1 MLQCSRLII
10 PAAIVFIVGCQAGD
24 DVDCDAQPQA
34 AECIESPAQDETP
47 NSNDSTG
54 DDTADTGTPTGAD
67 TDSDT
72 TPEDESLPAD
82 PASEEAPNY
91 HTTEELVSHLT
102 ALDAIATANQNNR
115 AAGTSG
121 YAASVD
127 YVRESL
133 ESWGYEVSLQ
143 GFTIDIYDI
152 GEDPIL
158 ETIDNTEW
166 VYGEDYGI
174 IHYSAGADVTAT
186 MIAIDVQLSPQGDAN
201 STNSGCQPNDFAD
214 FTEGSIALI
223 QRGSCTFEEKSLNAQ
238 NAGAAAVVI
247 FNEGQEGR
255 EDLFDGALN
264 ENNNIEIPVLSA
276 SYAVGLSL
284 VNGSENPE
292 STLHLMSDVTFGAQL
307 VQNVIA
313 EYAGASDDF
322 WMAGAHL
329 DSVPAGPGIN
339 DNGTGVAN
347 ILETARYVATNN
359 IELAHGV
366 RFAFWAGEELGLLGS
381 THYVQELSDQE
392 ASHILGYLNLDMIG
406 SPKPG
411 RFIYDGDE
419 SHYQSAMS
427 LPEGSGS
434 IEKAYEDFFN
444 VRGVPHAPTRLDG
457 RSDYYAFMAVGIPSG
472 GLFSGAEDSINMQ
485 DAELFDLPLDDYYD
499 ACYHRACDGLDNI
512 HLEVFT
518 QMSDAT
524 THVLTRLSN
533 PPNDNIGTRAL
544 RQPRSDSRQLPK
556 QIQAASHKGCH
567 SAEVIR

>member
-1 MLQCSRLII
+1 MLQYSRLLIS
-10 PAAIVFIVGCQAGD
+10 AALVSIVGCQAGD
-24 DVDCDAQPQA
+24 DLDCDAQPQA
-34 AECIESPAQDETP
+34 AECIESPAQDE
-47 NSNDSTG
+47 SSTG
-54 DDTADTGTPTGAD
+54 DDTSDAD
-67 TDSDT
+67 TDADT
-72 TPEDESLPAD
+72 TPEDETLPTD

-91 HTTEELVSHLT
+91 HTTEELLSHLT
-102 ALDAIATANQNNR
+102 ALEAIATANQNNR

-121 YAASVD
+121 YAESVD

-143 GFTIDIYDI
+143 GFTIDIYSI

-158 ETIDNTEW
+158 ETVDNAEW

-186 MIAIDVQLSPQGDAN
+186 MIAIDVELSPQGEAN

-238 NAGAAAVVI
+238 NAGAVAVVI

-284 VNGSENPE
+284 VTGSENPE

-307 VQNVIA
+307 VHNVIA
-313 EYAGASDDF
+313 DYAGASDDF

-329 DSVPAGPGIN
+329 DSVPEGPGIN

-347 ILETARYVATNN
+347 ILETARYIAANN

-381 THYVQELSDQE
+381 THYVQELSEQE

-533 PPNDNIGTRAL
+533 PPQDNVGTRAL
-544 RQPRSDSRQLPK
+544 RQARSDSYQLPK
-556 QIQAASHKGCH
+556 QIQAAPHKGCH
-567 SAEVIR
+567 SGEVIR